1 MYNVFKKTVRTIKGR
16 RKVQLCFVEI
26 SFLLSLGDLIAVQKE
41 PVKMKQKKLKKKRVS
56 NSPRRDSNS

>member
-16 RKVQLCFVEI
+16 RKVQFVFVEI

-41 PVKMKQKKLKKKRVS
+41 PVEMKQKKLKK
-56 NSPRRDSNS
+56 NE